1 MAEDIKK
8 LREQIDRID
17 AKILKLY
24 EERMDV
30 ARKIGQYKIDN
41 DLPIYDAAREDEK
54 LEKIFEAV
62 GNEDYAD
69 GAAQLFITLMQ
80 VSREIQEEMSG
91 MEDDFD
97 WSGEPVEINLE
108 SLGGFGSDAK

>member
-1 MAEDIKK
+1 MAEDMNK
-8 LREQIDRID
+8 LRREIDRID
-17 AKILKLY
+17 SEILRLY

-30 ARKIGQYKIDN
+30 AKKIGQYKIDN

-62 GNEDYAD
+62 KNEDYAD

-80 VSREIQEEMSG
+80 VSRELQEEMSG

-108 SLGGFGSDAK
+108 SLGGFGEDAQ